1 MPKDALGIRLADHA
15 KQIMKVPAAGKVFQA
30 GQPGDCMYAV
40 KSGTLQV
47 RIGKAV
53 VETLG
58 PGDVF
63 GEMALLNQNEVRSAT
78 VVAVTDCELAVIDAR
93 RFEFMVKH
101 VPSFALELMRIMAT
115 RLLEMNKR
123 VRAPS

>member
-1 MPKDALGIRLADHA
+1 MAKLPLGLRLADHA
-15 KQIMKVPAAGKVFQA
+15 KQFMPVPAGGKVFQA

-40 KSGTLQV
+40 KTGTLQV
-47 RIGKAV
+47 RIGKTV

-63 GEMALLNQNEVRSAT
+63 GEMALLNENEVRSAT
-78 VVAVTDCELAVIDAR
+78 VVAVSDSVLAVIDAK

-101 VPSFALELMRIMAT
+101 VPSFAIELMRVLAA

-123 VRAPS
+123 VRAPA

>member
-1 MPKDALGIRLADHA
+1 MAKLPLGLRLADHA
-15 KQIMKVPAAGKVFQA
+15 KQFMPVPAGGKVFQA

-40 KSGTLQV
+40 KTGTLQV
-47 RIGKAV
+47 RIGKTV

-63 GEMALLNQNEVRSAT
+63 GEMALLNENEVRSAT
-78 VVAVTDCELAVIDAR
+78 VVAVSDRVLAVIDAK

-101 VPSFALELMRIMAT
+101 VPSFAIELMRVLAG

-123 VRAPS
+123 VRAPA

>member
-1 MPKDALGIRLADHA
+1 MPKEPLGLRLAEHA
-15 KQIMKVPAAGKVFQA
+15 KQFMQVPASGKVFQA

-63 GEMALLNQNEVRSAT
+63 GEMALLNDNEVRSAT
-78 VVAVTDCELAVIDAR
+78 VVAMTDSVLAVIDAK

-101 VPSFALELMRIMAT
+101 VPSFAIELMRILAA

>member
-1 MPKDALGIRLADHA
+1 MAKLPLGLRLADHA
-15 KQIMKVPAAGKVFQA
+15 KQFMPVPAGGKVFQA

-40 KSGTLQV
+40 KTGTLQV
-47 RIGKAV
+47 RIGKTV

-63 GEMALLNQNEVRSAT
+63 GEMALLNENEVRSAT
-78 VVAVTDCELAVIDAR
+78 VVAVSDSVLAVIDAK

-101 VPSFALELMRIMAT
+101 VPSFAIELMRVLAG

-123 VRAPS
+123 VRAPA